1 MGSRTLYGRRWM
13 ATRVLIAALGHRR
26 DADHERAIS
35 PPRPAILQHAVV
47 GGRGGVVRFV
57 NDDGLEIR
65 YQTRQPGT
73 AAHGLHTGH
82 DGGGG
87 MLVALRLHDPQG
99 QRGIDEVQFVHGLLD
114 ALIAVREDE
123 GPAPPLLDEEGK
135 DHGFARAGW
144 QDEQRALRPAGRGGK
159 QGRDRF
165 VLVRPGCQPQ
175 GDGRLGHSLHAV
187 RSPSGGHTACRR
199 RARGHHRSLPPVCLR

>member
-1 MGSRTLYGRRWM
+1 M
-13 ATRVLIAALGHRR
+13 ATRVMIAALGRRR

-35 PPRPAILQHAVV
+35 PPRPAILQNAVV

-65 YQTRQPGT
+65 YQTRQPGA

-114 ALIAVREDE
+114 ELIAVREDE
-123 GPAPPLLDEEGK
+123 GPAPPPLDEEGK

-175 GDGRLGHSLHAV
+175 GDGWLGHSLHAV
-187 RSPSGGHTACRR
+187 RSPSDGHTACRR